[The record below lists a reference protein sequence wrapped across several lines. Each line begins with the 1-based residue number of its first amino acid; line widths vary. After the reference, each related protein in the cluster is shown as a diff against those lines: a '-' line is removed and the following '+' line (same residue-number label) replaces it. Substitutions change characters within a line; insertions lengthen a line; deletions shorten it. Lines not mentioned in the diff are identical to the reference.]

1 MPTTPR
7 AVVTVAEYRALA
19 DFRYALRK
27 FLRFSESAARAHGL
41 TPQQHQ
47 LLLAIKGGCSER
59 EWATVNELA
68 ERLQLQQHS
77 VVGIID
83 RSAQAGLVSRVA
95 HPDDLRVTE
104 VHLTPAGEAVLES
117 LTVAHREELRRMRDV
132 LPGLARTLA
141 HAGTP
146 ETES

>member
-1 MPTTPR
+1 MPGTSR
-7 AVVTVAEYRALA
+7 ALVTVEEYRALA

-27 FLRFSESAARAHGL
+27 FLRFSESAARSHGL

-47 LLLAIKGGCSER
+47 LLLSIKGFAGR

-83 RSAQAGLVSRVA
+83 RCVQAGLVERIA
-95 HPDDLRVTE
+95 HLDDLRITE
-104 VHLTPAGEAVLES
+104 VHLTPTGESVLES
-117 LTVAHREELRRMRDV
+117 LTVAHREELRRMHEV
-132 LPGLARTLA
+132 LPGLAHTLA
-141 HAGTP
+141 HSETP
-146 ETES
+146 ETK